1 VSTETEQEP
10 KAYENTTGITIGAV
24 RILPGQPPKGIP
36 VKAGEIVWLN
46 ADERKA
52 TANAP
57 RSNDNNPF
65 ANGAF
70 RRVREER
77 AADATRPTDEV
88 EHPVVREEAG
98 STVVDEDAE
107 ADNREERP
115 PGTEPE
121 AAAPEAPA
129 APPAEDVEATA
140 AAKAEAAAAQAPAS
154 PPAAPAAPA
163 SPASTPPAAAKPP
176 AAEKAP
182 AEAAPAG
189 KE

>member
-129 APPAEDVEATA
+129 AP
-140 AAKAEAAAAQAPAS
+140 
-154 PPAAPAAPA
+154 A

-176 AAEKAP
+176 AAEKPP
-182 AEAAPAG
+182 AEPAPAG

>member
-1 VSTETEQEP
+1 
-10 KAYENTTGITIGAV
+10 
-24 RILPGQPPKGIP
+24 

-140 AAKAEAAAAQAPAS
+140 AAKAEAAAARLRPVRRQR
-154 PPAAPAAPA
+154 PPRRQRPRPRRR
-163 SPASTPPAAAKPP
+163 PPRSRRPQRG
-176 AAEKAP
+176 AAER
-182 AEAAPAG
+182 APAG